1 MPSLLLA
8 ENIPIIDLDSTVFL
22 QLGVF
27 VLMALI
33 LSQVLFKPYLAVRN
47 ARTAGIDGARDE
59 AHRMDEEAQA
69 KMAEY
74 DHAFNAARTKAN
86 LERAKLQAEAV
97 AREREIVEAAR
108 KATVEALDAAHASIA
123 RDAEGARAELQPRTR
138 EIAREIATKILG
150 REVA

>member
-27 VLMALI
+27 IITALI
-33 LSQVLFKPYLAVRN
+33 LSRVLFKPYLAVRN
-47 ARTAGIDGARDE
+47 ARVAGIEGARDE
-59 AHRMDEEAQA
+59 ARRMDEEAQA
-69 KMAEY
+69 KIAEY
-74 DHAFNAARTKAN
+74 TLAFNTARTKAN
-86 LERAKLQAEAV
+86 LERGKLQAEAV
-97 AREREIVEAAR
+97 ANERDIVEGAR
-108 KATVEALDAAHASIA
+108 KATTQALEEARETIGKN
-123 RDAEGARAELQPRTR
+123 AETARAELQPRAR

>member
-27 VLMALI
+27 VLTALI
-33 LSQVLFKPYLAVRN
+33 LSRVLFKPYLAVRN
-47 ARTAGIDGARDE
+47 ARVAGIEGARDE
-59 AHRMDEEAQA
+59 ARRMDEEAQA

-74 DHAFNAARTKAN
+74 DQAFNAARAKAN

-97 AREREIVEAAR
+97 TREREMVDATR
-108 KATVEALDAAHASIA
+108 KKTAQALDAARARIA
-123 RDAEGARAELQPRTR
+123 QDAEAARAELQPRTR